1 MSVCQYTYITWHMNN
16 YMSKQREEDNENE
29 EEGITRTSF
38 KIPLDILND
47 YKHLAIDKQTTVT
60 ELFIDAL
67 KQYLRA
73 LKK

>member
-1 MSVCQYTYITWHMNN
+1 MNN
-16 YMSKQREEDNENE
+16 YMSKQREEVNENEE

-73 LKK
+73 HKK

>member
-1 MSVCQYTYITWHMNN
+1 
-16 YMSKQREEDNENE
+16 MSKQREEVNENE

-67 KQYLRA
+67 KQYLRVH
-73 LKK
+73 KK

>member
-1 MSVCQYTYITWHMNN
+1 MNN
-16 YMSKQREEDNENE
+16 YMSKQREEVNENE

-73 LKK
+73 RKK

>member
-1 MSVCQYTYITWHMNN
+1 MNN
-16 YMSKQREEDNENE
+16 YMSKQREEVNENE

-73 LKK
+73 HKK

>member
-1 MSVCQYTYITWHMNN
+1 MNN
-16 YMSKQREEDNENE
+16 YMSKQREEVNENE

>member
-1 MSVCQYTYITWHMNN
+1 MNN

>member
-1 MSVCQYTYITWHMNN
+1 MNN
-16 YMSKQREEDNENE
+16 YMSKQREEVNKNE

-73 LKK
+73 RKK